1 MSKRISEI
9 SKFRQGRGTGR
20 GKDYK
25 PWIYIY
31 ELNSIGTAESVPD
44 WKTGRMIQ
52 CLSQGEVW
60 VFHYLRFNENIEDI
74 REQFPLLPINET
86 AEIAEEKG
94 TKGALKNNIVMT
106 LDFLVTRTDGTEF
119 GISVKDS
126 EKSYKKRD
134 RELFEIQKEYW
145 KRRGVK
151 LYLVFKDKLNINV
164 KLNIEDAVT
173 AYSDDRVF
181 PGDNFS
187 LARHLVATRK
197 IHVDMTE
204 KINYEN
210 LIENL
215 EETKIWKAEKSKL
228 GL

>member
-9 SKFRQGRGTGR
+9 SKFKQGRGTGR

-60 VFHYLRFNENIEDI
+60 VFHYLRFNENISDI
-74 REQFPLLPINET
+74 REQYPLLPINET
-86 AEIAEEKG
+86 AEIAAVMGIKG
-94 TKGALKNNIVMT
+94 SFNNNIAMT
-106 LDFLVTRTDGTEF
+106 LDFLVTRKDGKEF
-119 GISVKDS
+119 GFSVKDS
-126 EKSYKKRD
+126 ERSYSKRD
-134 RELFEIQKEYW
+134 KELFEIQKEYW

-151 LYLVFKDKLNINV
+151 LYLVFKDKLNVNV
-164 KLNIEDAVT
+164 KMNIEDAVK

-181 PGDNFS
+181 AGDNFS

-197 IHVDMTE
+197 IHVNMTE
-204 KINYEN
+204 KIKYEN

-215 EETKIWKAEKSKL
+215 KETNIWKEEKSKL

>member
-9 SKFRQGRGTGR
+9 SKFKQGRGTGR

-25 PWIYIY
+25 PWIYIS

-44 WKTGRMIQ
+44 WKHGRMIQ

-60 VFHYLRFNENIEDI
+60 AYHYLRFNDNVSDI

-86 AEIAEEKG
+86 GAIAAEMG
-94 TKGALKNNIVMT
+94 TKGAFNDNIVMT
-106 LDFLVTRTDGTEF
+106 LDFLVTRTDGSEF
-119 GISVKDS
+119 GVSVKDS
-126 EKSYKKRD
+126 ETSYTKRD
-134 RELFEIQKEYW
+134 RELFDVQKEYW

-164 KLNIEDAVT
+164 KLNIEDAVK
-173 AYSDDRVF
+173 AYSDERVF
-181 PGDNFS
+181 AGDDFS
-187 LARHLVATRK
+187 LARHLVATK
-197 IHVDMTE
+197 KVHVDMAE
-204 KINYEN
+204 KINYEK

-215 EETKIWKAEKSKL
+215 KETNIWQTEKSKL
-228 GL
+228 EH